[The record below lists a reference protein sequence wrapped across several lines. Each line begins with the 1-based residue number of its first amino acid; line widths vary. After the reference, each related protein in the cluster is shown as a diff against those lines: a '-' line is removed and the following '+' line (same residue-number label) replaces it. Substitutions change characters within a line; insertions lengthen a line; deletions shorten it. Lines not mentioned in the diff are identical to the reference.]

1 MAHAD
6 INICCELLRMCF
18 FLQMARVSR
27 RIKTPPNP
35 QGISLEKNLIFLS
48 TLIYHKKMKSA
59 ILIVALIV
67 AAGNL
72 NFSFKF
78 SKNFK
83 KKINFRM
90 CQPS

>member
-35 QGISLEKNLIFLS
+35 QGISLEKNLIFFS
-48 TLIYHKKMKSA
+48 TLIHHKKNE
-59 ILIVALIV
+59 IRY
-67 AAGNL
+67 
-72 NFSFKF
+72 FDRRFD
-78 SKNFK
+78 
-83 KKINFRM
+83 RR
-90 CQPS
+90 CW